1 MPSGLTRGSLLLA
14 MTDCLGKLPAVSPH
28 QTTQGETVATQAES
42 FDYIVTGAGSAGCA
56 VAARLSESGRYR
68 VLLLEAGG
76 KDRNPWIHIPMGF
89 SQVYA
94 NPHVNWMYESEPEA
108 QLGGR
113 RLYQPRGKVLGGTS
127 SINGMVYMRGNA
139 ADYDEWRQR
148 GCAGWDWDSVLPY
161 FKKAEHQER
170 GANEF
175 HGIGGPLHV
184 SDQPHRSELA
194 DRVVEAAIQ
203 AGLPPIED
211 FNDGRQE
218 GAGYFQ
224 STTGRKR
231 RWSTAT
237 AYLRPARGRDNL
249 VVRPNAHATR
259 ILIENGRAVGV
270 TYVSGRVSRT
280 ARAAG
285 EVIVSGGVFNSPQLL
300 QLSGI
305 GPGTLLQ
312 EMDIPVIHDLSAVGS
327 HLQDHFY
334 MRLAY
339 RCTRPITMNELA
351 NSMPRKVLAMAQ
363 YMLFR
368 AGPLAANG
376 VTAGAFARSDPRLER
391 PDLQFNFSPYS
402 YASRD
407 ARGAVAHPFP
417 GFSLSAV
424 HLRPDSRGSVRIKS
438 PDPLAPPAIRFNFLE
453 TQSDLRALTAGM
465 RLARKFARQP
475 ALAPY
480 VAAELLPGPAVNTDA
495 EFEANIRTN
504 ANSNLH
510 PVGTCRMGPDGDS
523 VVDPRL
529 RVHGI
534 GRLRVADASIM
545 PIVPAGNTNAPSIM
559 IGEKA
564 ADMILEDARAMV

>member
-1 MPSGLTRGSLLLA
+1 M
-14 MTDCLGKLPAVSPH
+14 D
-28 QTTQGETVATQAES
+28 AES
-42 FDYIVTGAGSAGCA
+42 FDYIVTGAGSAGCV
-56 VAARLSESGRYR
+56 VAARLSESGKYR

-76 KDRNPWIHIPMGF
+76 RDRNFWIHVPMGF

-94 NPHVNWMYESEPEA
+94 NPRVNWMYESEPEEH
-108 QLGGR
+108 LNGR
-113 RLYQPRGKVLGGTS
+113 TLYQPRGKVLGGTS

-148 GCAGWDWDSVLPY
+148 GCTGWDWDSVLPY
-161 FKKAEHQER
+161 FRKAEHQER

-175 HGIGGPLHV
+175 HGVGGPLRV
-184 SDQPHRSELA
+184 SDQPFHTELA
-194 DRVVEAAIQ
+194 RRLVEAAIQ

-224 STTGRKR
+224 STTGDSR

-237 AYLRPARGRDNL
+237 AYLRPARNRPNL
-249 VVRPNAHATR
+249 VVRTNAHAAR
-259 ILIENGRAVGV
+259 IEIENGRAVGV
-270 TYVSGRVSRT
+270 TYMNGHAPQTVR
-280 ARAAG
+280 ARG

-305 GPGTLLQ
+305 GPGALLQ
-312 EMDIPVIHDLSAVGS
+312 DAGIPVIRDVPAVGS
-327 HLQDHFY
+327 HMQDHFY
-334 MRLAY
+334 VRLAY
-339 RCTRPITMNELA
+339 RCTQPITMNELA
-351 NSMPRKVLAMAQ
+351 NSLPRKALALAQ
-363 YMLFR
+363 WVLFR
-368 AGPLAANG
+368 SGPLSGNG

-391 PDLQFNFSPYS
+391 PDLQFNFSPWS

-407 ARGAVAHPFP
+407 RRGAVAHPFP

-438 PDPLAPPAIRFNFLE
+438 PDPLAAPSIRFNFLQ
-453 TQSDLRALTAGM
+453 TQSDLQALTAGM
-465 RLARKFARQP
+465 RLARTFTQQP

-480 VAAELLPGPAVNTDA
+480 VAEEIIPGPATKSDA
-495 EFEANIRTN
+495 DFEANIRQN

-510 PVGTCRMGPDGDS
+510 PVGTCRMGLDGES

-534 GRLRVADASIM
+534 AGLRVADAAIM
-545 PIVPAGNTNAPSIM
+545 PTVPAGNTNAPTIM

-564 ADMILEDARAMV
+564 ADMILEDARRA

>member
-1 MPSGLTRGSLLLA
+1 M
-14 MTDCLGKLPAVSPH
+14 
-28 QTTQGETVATQAES
+28 EAES
-42 FDYIVTGAGSAGCA
+42 FDYIVTGAGSAGCV
-56 VAARLSESGRYR
+56 VAARLSESGEHR

-76 KDRNPWIHIPMGF
+76 EDRNFWIHVPMGF

-94 NPHVNWMYESEPEA
+94 NPRVNWMYESEPEA
-108 QLGGR
+108 QLNGR
-113 RLYQPRGKVLGGTS
+113 TLYQPRGKVLGGTS

-148 GCAGWDWDSVLPY
+148 GCTGWDWDSVLPY

-175 HGIGGPLHV
+175 HGAGGPLRV
-184 SDQPHRSELA
+184 SDQPFHSELA
-194 DRVVEAAIQ
+194 QRLVEAAIQ

-224 STTGRKR
+224 STTGDSR

-237 AYLRPARGRDNL
+237 AYLRPSRNRPNL
-249 VVRPNAHATR
+249 VVRTNAHAAR
-259 ILIENGRAVGV
+259 IEIENGRAVGV
-270 TYVSGRVSRT
+270 TYMNGGAPKT
-280 ARAAG
+280 ARARG

-305 GPGTLLQ
+305 GPGALLQ
-312 EMDIPVIHDLSAVGS
+312 EKGIPVIRDTPAVGS
-327 HLQDHFY
+327 YMQDHFY
-334 MRLAY
+334 VRLAY

-351 NSMPRKVLAMAQ
+351 NSLPRKAVALAQ
-363 YMLFR
+363 WVLFR
-368 AGPLAANG
+368 SGPLSGNG

-391 PDLQFNFSPYS
+391 PDLQFNFSPWS

-424 HLRPDSRGSVRIKS
+424 HLRPDSRGSVQIKS
-438 PDPLAPPAIRFNFLE
+438 PDPMAAPSIRFNFLQ
-453 TQSDLRALTAGM
+453 TQSDLQALTAGM
-465 RLARKFARQP
+465 RLARKFTQQP

-480 VAAELLPGPAVNTDA
+480 VAEELIPGPATNTDA
-495 EFEANIRTN
+495 EFEANIRQN

-529 RVHGI
+529 RVHGVA
-534 GRLRVADASIM
+534 GLRVADAAIM
-545 PIVPAGNTNAPSIM
+545 PTVPAGNTNAPTIM

-564 ADMILEDARAMV
+564 ADMILEDARRA

>member
-1 MPSGLTRGSLLLA
+1 
-14 MTDCLGKLPAVSPH
+14 MT
-28 QTTQGETVATQAES
+28 GEVDS
-42 FDYIVTGAGSAGCA
+42 FDYVVAGAGSAGCA

-76 KDRNPWIHIPMGF
+76 KDRNLWIHIPMGF

-108 QLGGR
+108 RLDGR

-148 GCAGWDWDSVLPY
+148 GCTGWDWDRVLPY
-161 FKKAEHQER
+161 FKKAEHQQR
-170 GANEF
+170 GANEY
-175 HGIGGPLHV
+175 HGIGGPLQV

-194 DRVVEAAIQ
+194 DRLVEAAVQ
-203 AGLPPIED
+203 AGLPARDD
-211 FNDGRQE
+211 FNDGSQE

-224 STTGRKR
+224 STTGKRR

-237 AYLRPARGRDNL
+237 AYLRPARTRSNL
-249 VVRPNAHATR
+249 VVRPNAQATR
-259 ILIENGRAVGV
+259 ILFENGRATGL
-270 TYVSGRVSRT
+270 TYVAGGAERT
-280 ARAAG
+280 VRAGA
-285 EVIVSGGVFNSPQLL
+285 EVIICSGVFNSPQLL

-305 GPGTLLQ
+305 GPGDLLQ
-312 EMDIPVIHDLSAVGS
+312 GMGIQVVRDLSAVGN

-334 MRLAY
+334 VRLMF
-339 RCTRPITMNELA
+339 RCTRSITMNELA
-351 NSMPRKVLAMAQ
+351 NSSVRKAFALTQ
-363 YMLFR
+363 YLLFR
-368 AGPLAANG
+368 SGPLVANG
-376 VTAGAFARSDPRLER
+376 VIAGAFARSDPRLER
-391 PDLQFNFSPYS
+391 PDLQFNFTPWS

-424 HLRPDSRGSVRIKS
+424 HLRPDARGSVRIKS
-438 PDPLAPPAIRFNFLE
+438 PDPLQPPAIRFNFLE
-453 TQSDLRALTAGM
+453 TKSDVQALTAGM
-465 RLARKFARQP
+465 RLARKFTQQP

-480 VAAELLPGPAVNTDA
+480 VAEELLPGPQVNTDA
-495 EFEANIRTN
+495 EFEENIRVT

-510 PVGTCRMGPDGDS
+510 PVGTCRMGPEGDS

-529 RVHGI
+529 RVYGVE
-534 GRLRVADASIM
+534 GLRVVDAAIM
-545 PIVPAGNTNAPSIM
+545 PTVPAGNTNAPTIM
-559 IGEKA
+559 IAEKA
-564 ADMILEDARAMV
+564 ADMILEDARLRS

>member
-1 MPSGLTRGSLLLA
+1 M
-14 MTDCLGKLPAVSPH
+14 
-28 QTTQGETVATQAES
+28 EAES
-42 FDYIVTGAGSAGCA
+42 FDYIVTGAGSAGCV
-56 VAARLSESGRYR
+56 VAARLSESGKYR

-76 KDRNPWIHIPMGF
+76 EDRNFWIHVPMGF

-94 NPHVNWMYESEPEA
+94 NPRVNWMYESEPEA
-108 QLGGR
+108 QLNGR
-113 RLYQPRGKVLGGTS
+113 SLYQPRGKVLGGTS

-148 GCAGWDWDSVLPY
+148 GCTGWDWDSVLPY

-170 GANEF
+170 GANDF
-175 HGIGGPLHV
+175 HGVGGPLRV
-184 SDQPHRSELA
+184 SDQPFHTELS
-194 DRVVEAAIQ
+194 RRLVEAAMQ

-224 STTGRKR
+224 STTGHRR

-237 AYLRPARGRDNL
+237 AYLRPARNRPNL
-249 VVRPNAHATR
+249 VVRTNAHAAR
-259 ILIENGRAVGV
+259 IDIEDGRAVGV
-270 TYVSGRVSRT
+270 SYMNGRTPQT
-280 ARAAG
+280 ARARG
-285 EVIVSGGVFNSPQLL
+285 EVIVAGGVFNSPQLL

-305 GPGTLLQ
+305 GPGSLLQ
-312 EMDIPVIHDLSAVGS
+312 ERGIPVIRDMPAVGN
-327 HLQDHFY
+327 HMQDHFY
-334 MRLAY
+334 VRLAY

-351 NSMPRKVLAMAQ
+351 NSLPRKAIALAQ
-363 YMLFR
+363 WVLFR
-368 AGPLAANG
+368 SGPLSGNG

-391 PDLQFNFSPYS
+391 PDLQFNFSPWS

-407 ARGAVAHPFP
+407 RRGAVAHPFP

-424 HLRPDSRGSVRIKS
+424 HLRPDSRGSVLIKS
-438 PDPLAPPAIRFNFLE
+438 PDPLAPPAIRFNFLQ
-453 TQSDLRALTAGM
+453 TQSDLQALTAGM
-465 RLARKFARQP
+465 RLARKFTQQP

-480 VAAELLPGPAVNTDA
+480 VAEEIIPGPSTNTDA
-495 EFEANIRTN
+495 DFEANIRQN

-529 RVHGI
+529 RVHGVI
-534 GRLRVADASIM
+534 GLRVADAAIM
-545 PIVPAGNTNAPSIM
+545 PTVPAGNTNAPTIM

-564 ADMILEDARAMV
+564 ADMILDDARRV

>member
-1 MPSGLTRGSLLLA
+1 MAIDAG
-14 MTDCLGKLPAVSPH
+14 
-28 QTTQGETVATQAES
+28 S
-42 FDYIVTGAGSAGCA
+42 FDYIVTGAGSAGCV

-89 SQVYA
+89 SRVYA
-94 NPHVNWMYESEPEA
+94 DPRVNWMYESEPEA
-108 QLGGR
+108 QLNGR
-113 RLYQPRGKVLGGTS
+113 ALYQPRGKVLGGTS

-148 GCAGWDWDSVLPY
+148 GCTGWDWDSVLPY
-161 FKKAEHQER
+161 FRKAEHQER
-170 GANEF
+170 GENAF
-175 HGIGGPLHV
+175 HGVGGPLHV
-184 SDQPHRSELA
+184 SDQPQRSELA
-194 DRVVEAAIQ
+194 DRLVEAAVQ
-203 AGLPPIED
+203 AGLPAIDD

-224 STTGRKR
+224 STTGKRR

-237 AYLRPARGRDNL
+237 AYLRPARRRKNL

-259 ILIENGRAVGV
+259 ILIEDGRATGV
-270 TYVSGRVSRT
+270 TFVSAGVEYT
-280 ARAAG
+280 ARAQN
-285 EVIVSGGVFNSPQLL
+285 EVIVCGGVFNSPQLL

-305 GPGTLLQ
+305 GPGALLQ
-312 EMDIPVIHDLSAVGS
+312 DMGIAVQHDLPAVGR
-327 HLQDHFY
+327 HMQDHFY
-334 MRLAY
+334 VRLAF
-339 RCTRPITMNELA
+339 RCTKPITMNELA
-351 NSMPRKVLAMAQ
+351 NSLPRKAAALARYA
-363 YMLFR
+363 LFR
-368 AGPLAANG
+368 SGPLAANG

-391 PDLQFNFSPYS
+391 PDLQFNFTPWS

-417 GFSLSAV
+417 GFSLSAI
-424 HLRPDSRGSVRIKS
+424 HLRPDSRGSVQLKS

-453 TQSDLRALTAGM
+453 TQSDLQALTAGM
-465 RLARKFARQP
+465 RLARTIIQQP

-480 VAAELLPGPAVNTDA
+480 VAEELIPGPAVRSDA
-495 EFEANIRTN
+495 EFESNIRMN

-510 PVGTCRMGPDGDS
+510 PVGTCRMGPEGDT

-534 GRLRVADASIM
+534 GRLRVVDAAVM
-545 PIVPAGNTNAPSIM
+545 PTVPAGNTNAPTIM

-564 ADMILEDARAMV
+564 ADMILADAHAAH

>member
-1 MPSGLTRGSLLLA
+1 M
-14 MTDCLGKLPAVSPH
+14 
-28 QTTQGETVATQAES
+28 EAES
-42 FDYIVTGAGSAGCA
+42 FDFIVTGAGSAGCA
-56 VAARLSESGRYR
+56 VAARLSESGRHR

-76 KDRNPWIHIPMGF
+76 KDTNPWIHIPMGF

-94 NPHVNWMYESEPEA
+94 DPRVNWMYESEPEA
-108 QLGGR
+108 QLGNR

-148 GCAGWDWDSVLPY
+148 GCTGWDWDSVLPY

-170 GANEF
+170 GANAF
-175 HGIGGPLHV
+175 HGVGGPLHV
-184 SDQPHRSELA
+184 SDQPYRSELA
-194 DRVVEAAIQ
+194 DRLVEAAVQ
-203 AGLPPIED
+203 AGLPAIED

-224 STTGRKR
+224 STTGRRR

-237 AYLRPARGRDNL
+237 AYLRPARNRANL
-249 VVRPNAHATR
+249 VVRPNALATK
-259 ILIENGRAVGV
+259 ILMENGRAVGV
-270 TYVSGRVSRT
+270 CYLHRGVTRT
-280 ARAAG
+280 ARANG
-285 EVIVSGGVFNSPQLL
+285 EIIVSGGVFNSPQLL
-300 QLSGI
+300 QVSGI
-305 GPGTLLQ
+305 GPGALLQ
-312 EMDIPVIHDLSAVGS
+312 EKGVPVVHDLPAVGS

-334 MRLAY
+334 VRMMF
-339 RCTRPITMNELA
+339 RCSKPITMNEMA
-351 NSMPRKVLAMAQ
+351 NSMPRKVFAMAQ

-368 AGPLAANG
+368 RGPLIANG

-391 PDLQFNFSPYS
+391 PDLQYNFSPWS

-424 HLRPDSRGSVRIKS
+424 HLRPDARGSVHIKS
-438 PDPLAPPAIRFNFLE
+438 PDPLTPPAIRFNFLE
-453 TQSDLRALTAGM
+453 TRSDVQALTAGM
-465 RLARKFARQP
+465 RLARKFASQP

-480 VAAELLPGPAVNTDA
+480 VAEELLPGPAVNTDE
-495 EFEANIRTN
+495 EFEANIRMT

-510 PVGTCRMGPDGDS
+510 PVGTCRMGPDGGT

-534 GRLRVADASIM
+534 GGLRVADASIM
-545 PIVPAGNTNAPSIM
+545 PTVPAGNTNAPSIM

-564 ADMILEDARAMV
+564 AEMILEDAR